1 MLRRLA
7 IISGLLLASGCL
19 YHVREQAD
27 EAVCKMVMQPYD
39 LLPPQP
45 EEKKADPPKTMP
57 ASTTKSDPT
66 TGAAFDV
73 QTTSYMQAKPKYD
86 LKIPSEIPGSETHL
100 VEKLPADS
108 EERQRFLRENYP
120 ALPALPEDPI
130 PLPGPNGQPYSLAD
144 CQRIAAGN
152 SPLLRQAAAD
162 MKAAEGALKQARA
175 YPNPNMGYQVT
186 PSNDGSTAGLQGP
199 FVDQTIKTAGK
210 LHLQSA
216 AAEMDLRNTEL
227 ALKRARS
234 DLATQVR
241 AAYYAL
247 IVAKE
252 TVRVNKS
259 LARFTDEIYRV
270 HTAYLAGGI
279 AAPYEPAALRAQ
291 AYTARLAYKQSIQ
304 TYQYA
309 WIQLVSTIGL
319 RQLPLT
325 EVQGRVDRSIPY
337 FDYDQVH
344 AHALANHTDV
354 LTARNG
360 IEKSRY
366 NLKFAQVT
374 PIPDVDFNVAV
385 LHEFALAPKQTVPT
399 ATITLPIPLWDHN
412 EGNIRSAE
420 AGLMRAS
427 EEPHRVE
434 TNLTNNLAGA
444 YTNYKNNLEAL
455 EYYRRYILPDQVR
468 TYQGVILRRN
478 IDQSA
483 QFNDLVTAQQ
493 TLAADVTNYLGIL
506 GQLWT
511 SVVTVADFLQTDDL
525 FQLAKPHELPP
536 LPDLDKLPA
545 WPCCHECPQ
554 AANGTNAECV
564 PCTTKPR
571 QEGRHTDER

>member
-1 MLRRLA
+1 MLRRLTV
-7 IISGLLLASGCL
+7 IFGLLLASGCL
-19 YHVREQAD
+19 YHIREQAD
-27 EAVCKMVMQPYD
+27 EVVCKMVMQPYD

-45 EEKKADPPKTMP
+45 EQNKADLSKTIP
-57 ASTTKSDPT
+57 ASTTKSDPA

-86 LKIPSEIPGSETHL
+86 LKVPSEIPGSETRLIEH
-100 VEKLPADS
+100 LPADS
-108 EERQRFLRENYP
+108 EEKQRMIRQLYP
-120 ALPALPEDPI
+120 ALPALPEAPA
-130 PLPGPNGQPYSLAD
+130 PLPGPNGQPYTLAEL
-144 CQRIAAGN
+144 QRVAAGN
-152 SPLLRQAAAD
+152 SPVLRQAAAD
-162 MKAAEGALKQARA
+162 VEAAKGAVLQARA
-175 YPNPNMGYQVT
+175 YPNPNMGYEVT

-199 FVDQTIKTAGK
+199 FIDQTIKTAGK
-210 LHLQSA
+210 LRLQTA
-216 AAEMDLRNTEL
+216 AAEMDLRNAEL

-234 DLATQVR
+234 DLSTQVR
-241 AAYYAL
+241 SAYYGL
-247 IVAKE
+247 VVAKE
-252 TVRVNKS
+252 TVRVDKA
-259 LARFTDEIYRV
+259 LARFTDEVYRI
-270 HTAYLAGGI
+270 HTGILGAGL

-291 AYTARLAYKQSIQ
+291 AYTARLAYMQAIQ

-309 WIQLVSTIGL
+309 WKQLVSIIGL

-325 EVQGRVDRSIPY
+325 EVAGRIDAVIPY
-337 FDYDQVH
+337 FDFDQVLN
-344 AHALANHTDV
+344 HALANHTDV
-354 LTARNG
+354 LTALNG

-420 AGLMRAS
+420 ASLMRAS

-434 TNLTNNLAGA
+434 TNLTNNLASA
-444 YTNYKNNLEAL
+444 YTNYKNSLEAL

-536 LPDLDKLPA
+536 LPNLDKLPA